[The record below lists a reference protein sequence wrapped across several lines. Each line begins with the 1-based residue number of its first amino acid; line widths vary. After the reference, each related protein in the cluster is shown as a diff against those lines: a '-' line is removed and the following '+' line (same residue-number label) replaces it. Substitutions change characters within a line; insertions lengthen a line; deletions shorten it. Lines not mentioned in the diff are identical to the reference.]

1 MRIKELIYDPQW
13 ALPEGSKDQ
22 KLPKKSKILIF
33 LVADMQL
40 YKRLCPSV
48 RPLVCWS
55 VGPSVMIK
63 LESVKTSISALP
75 TRPQLVAVYPALF
88 MFYLFCFKVDK
99 LVHNTYIISME

>member
-55 VGPSVMIK
+55 VGPSVTLYFFWVFEVFGLTAPAQMI
-63 LESVKTSISALP
+63 E
-75 TRPQLVAVYPALF
+75 
-88 MFYLFCFKVDK
+88 
-99 LVHNTYIISME
+99 

>member
-1 MRIKELIYDPQW
+1 MRIKELVYNPQW
-13 ALPEGSKDQ
+13 ALPEGSKNQ

-33 LVADMQL
+33 LVLDMQL

-75 TRPQLVAVYPALF
+75 TRPQLVALF

-99 LVHNTYIISME
+99 LVHHTYIIFMEK